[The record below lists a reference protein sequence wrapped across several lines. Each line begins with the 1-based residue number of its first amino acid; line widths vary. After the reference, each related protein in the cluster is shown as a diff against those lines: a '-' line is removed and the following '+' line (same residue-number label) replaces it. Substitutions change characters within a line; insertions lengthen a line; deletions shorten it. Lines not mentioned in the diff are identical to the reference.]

1 MLFHCG
7 RELLETRHKPS
18 SFQVDDH
25 RLHTDHIE
33 LDFLVNPKPDA
44 LPLRYLRLIH
54 PVHIL
59 TCVDCY
65 ARAEIRQRLDDDING
80 RRALVDARAHGENLA
95 QISPK
100 G

>member
-1 MLFHCG
+1 MLSLRQRGF
-7 RELLETRHKPS
+7 RTSHKPR
-18 SFQVDDH
+18 SFQVDDY

-54 PVHIL
+54 PVDIL

-80 RRALVDARAHGENLA
+80 RRALAMRAPMEK
-95 QISPK
+95 I
-100 G
+100 